1 MDQRAW
7 FLPLVLL
14 EFDVVRSHLEPLD
27 ACYLISTAEFHLD
40 QYSHLSVHQEQST
53 SQEEEH

>member
-14 EFDVVRSHLEPLD
+14 EFDAPSHRKPLD

-40 QYSHLSVHQEQST
+40 QYSHLSVHQELST